1 MSELTLPD
9 RVQVGIVGAG
19 PAGLLLGLLL
29 TEAGISCVMLERQS
43 RAHVEGRIRAGVLEP
58 GSVDLLARAG
68 VAARLARE
76 SLRHA
81 GAEIAFGER
90 RLRLD
95 FEQLRDAAFTAHLFV
110 LQFAVDQARW
120 SVAASVL
127 VNTFRLGG
135 LKADVTPL
143 TESDRAAGGRIGRLC
158 RRLSAEQREEL
169 LAVCEPDLADYFR
182 AELFTTPPPA

>member
-68 VAARLARE
+68 VAGLRREAGQRRQCAGRE
-76 SLRHA
+76 SHP
-81 GAEIAFGER
+81 ER
-90 RLRLD
+90 
-95 FEQLRDAAFTAHLFV
+95 E
-110 LQFAVDQARW
+110 
-120 SVAASVL
+120 
-127 VNTFRLGG
+127 G
-135 LKADVTPL
+135 
-143 TESDRAAGGRIGRLC
+143 
-158 RRLSAEQREEL
+158 
-169 LAVCEPDLADYFR
+169 
-182 AELFTTPPPA
+182 